1 MAQARD
7 SFNIKLMN
15 VDEFVKKNFLQEVT
29 SPFVHVSSASSF
41 DENGLFSEKIF
52 GPVASQER
60 LIKMGYISLNCRV
73 FHPVIFQNLLA
84 LKRFYGEIMSGR
96 AYAKWDTVQKDLV
109 RASDEEEGADTGYAF
124 FLKYFPQIK
133 FDKNASLRRNDKI
146 EVINKYKDVLMID
159 KCIVAPAGIRDLK
172 DEDSRMEKDS
182 INTLYISLLERAK
195 AMPKGADID
204 PIYDQ
209 VHYSI
214 QHKVL
219 EIYEYLLEFV
229 RGKRGFFESRL
240 GARSVAQGT
249 RNVITSA
256 TLEASS
262 PSSPQYHHLD
272 EIKIPLY
279 QAAKGYSSL
288 TMYWLKTIFYS
299 SIIQNGADN
308 IPVINPE
315 TMRLEYVTIDDKDK
329 DSMLTA
335 EGIMKTLDR
344 FRDVEYRWRP
354 VSVNAN
360 GKKYY
365 LYLVYDDGKN
375 VYTIRNLEEFKM
387 IYKSAKGKEPDASKI
402 RPLSYVEMV
411 YIATYFASRN
421 RYGTCTRYPIT
432 DEGSI
437 FVAKTHL
444 TSTAPARVVNW
455 ITNIET
461 DESVELPEY
470 PIVGNS
476 FIDAVM
482 FHPSRRAGLSADY
495 DGDTVS
501 WIPIMSDEANEECE
515 KYTHSASFFVA
526 ATGGTS
532 IGVDDLVDIT
542 LHALTVDPPKGG

>member
-1 MAQARD
+1 MD
-7 SFNIKLMN
+7 
-15 VDEFVKKNFLQEVT
+15 
-29 SPFVHVSSASSF
+29 VS
-41 DENGLFSEKIF
+41 
-52 GPVASQER
+52 
-60 LIKMGYISLNCRV
+60 
-73 FHPVIFQNLLA
+73 
-84 LKRFYGEIMSGR
+84 
-96 AYAKWDTVQKDLV
+96 
-109 RASDEEEGADTGYAF
+109 
-124 FLKYFPQIK
+124 
-133 FDKNASLRRNDKI
+133 
-146 EVINKYKDVLMID
+146 
-159 KCIVAPAGIRDLK
+159 
-172 DEDSRMEKDS
+172 
-182 INTLYISLLERAK
+182 
-195 AMPKGADID
+195 
-204 PIYDQ
+204 
-209 VHYSI
+209 SI

-315 TMRLEYVTIDDKDK
+315 TLQLEYVTIDDKDK

-354 VSVNAN
+354 VSVNSH

-387 IYKSAKGKEPDASKI
+387 IYKSTKGKEPDLKNV
-402 RPLSYVEMV
+402 RPLSYVEMI
-411 YIATYFASRN
+411 YIATYYASRG

-432 DEGSI
+432 DEASI

-455 ITNIET
+455 ITNVET
-461 DESVELPEY
+461 DESVVLPEY

-482 FHPSRRAGLSADY
+482 FHPSRRAGLTADY

-501 WIPIMSDEANEECE
+501 WIPIMSDEANQECE
-515 KYTHSASFFVA
+515 NYVHSPSFYVQP
-526 ATGGTS
+526 TGGTS
-532 IGVDDLVDIT
+532 VGTDDLVDVT
-542 LHALTVDPPKGG
+542 LHALTVAPPKTN